1 MLELPD
7 PGTTPSNRMRSPLH
21 ALLAL
26 SGLALAF
33 GAGSC
38 GGGAAEPGDGR
49 DPNRPPQ
56 HVLLIVIDT
65 LRADHLSCYGYPR
78 VTSPNIDALAT
89 RGVRFDQHI
98 AQSSWTAPS
107 MVTMMTGQRLTGPR
121 LDVPDEVPVLA
132 ELFKDAGYRTGAWSA
147 NELLCAENKFD
158 RGFDVFVDEKEWH
171 STQPVGRLDEIVAWL
186 KENKDKDTFTWVH
199 FTDPHDPYVPPAKTR
214 TEEPVELSPELRQL
228 IANVATDKAIEGVE
242 PETAYIA
249 HEIGRYD
256 DEIVSV
262 DLKVRQL
269 LMTLQEIGRLDDA
282 VVVVTSDHG
291 ETLWQRAESDMR
303 VLLRHK
309 KREEQAE
316 QELGVR
322 VRDLFKQTHGDFVYQ
337 ELVRVPLIIAAPG
350 LEAGSVVS
358 APLESI
364 HLPRT
369 ILALAGVEVE
379 GVERMVGRDL
389 FGGNAPTG
397 AYSMTKLGEAF
408 VSEDNWK
415 LILPTARGVEDWA
428 YETQLYDLGEDPHER
443 NNLAG
448 ERPEKVVELTKR
460 IEDRRAV
467 ALPRLT
473 ELEQNQRMLE
483 NEARLRALGYTD
495 LIDDAQPGDA
505 EGSDG
510 AEEESSKGSPEE

>member
-1 MLELPD
+1 
-7 PGTTPSNRMRSPLH
+7 MRSPLH
-21 ALLAL
+21 ALLAA
-26 SGLALAF
+26 SGLLLAL

-38 GGGAAEPGDGR
+38 GGAAEPGDGR
-49 DPNRPPQ
+49 DADRPPQ

-121 LDVPDEVPVLA
+121 LDVPDQTPVLA

-147 NELLCAENKFD
+147 NELLCADNGFD

-171 STQPVGRLDEIVAWL
+171 SKKPVGRLDEIVAWL
-186 KENKDKDTFTWVH
+186 KENKDNDTFTWVH
-199 FTDPHDPYVPPAKTR
+199 FTDPHDPYLPPAKTR
-214 TEEPVELSPELRQL
+214 TEEPVELSPEQREL
-228 IANVATDKAIEGVE
+228 IASVAEVKEIAGVE

-262 DLKVRQL
+262 DIKVRKL
-269 LMTLQEIGRLDDA
+269 LATLQEIGRFEEA

-303 VLLRHK
+303 VLLRQKAREK
-309 KREEQAE
+309 KQ
-316 QELGVR
+316 QGDLR

-369 ILALAGVEVE
+369 ILALAGVDVE
-379 GVERMVGRDL
+379 GVEQMVGRDL
-389 FGGNAPTG
+389 FGGNVPTG

-408 VSEDNWK
+408 VSEDHWK
-415 LILPTARGVEDWA
+415 LILPTTRGMEDWE
-428 YETQLYDLGEDPHER
+428 YETQLYDLGSDPHER
-443 NNLAG
+443 DNLAA
-448 ERPEKVVELTKR
+448 ERPEKVAELTRR
-460 IEDRRAV
+460 IEERRAV

-473 ELEQNQRMLE
+473 KLEQRQRELENM
-483 NEARLRALGYTD
+483 ARLEALGYLGDIVEPMDEDEAERLAAQKESEGEGTHD
-495 LIDDAQPGDA
+495 HDD
-505 EGSDG
+505 
-510 AEEESSKGSPEE
+510 